1 MQFKL
6 YIFQVLKN
14 RSILLGDQKRRVFVL
29 QYTFEPETWDT
40 KWNILDLFH
49 VANLYLKLLIVVI
62 LNFFFLLV
70 KFLYRFLV

>member
-49 VANLYLKLLIVVI
+49 VADLYLKLLIVVI